1 MRLHITHVMRFLI
14 YAPWTIGA
22 STASMSLCM
31 HSVSKVLGNDLPKGT
46 QLALGFTITWQ
57 ADTEECSQRD
67 MLAVLHC
74 CTRPSDPCCAPIM
87 RYIESSLPLVWNGYG
102 IYYYFQL
109 CLFLA

>member
-1 MRLHITHVMRFLI
+1 MT
-14 YAPWTIGA
+14 YQGDTIE
-22 STASMSLCM
+22 
-31 HSVSKVLGNDLPKGT
+31 
-46 QLALGFTITWQ
+46 LALGLTITWQ

-87 RYIESSLPLVWNGYG
+87 KYKGSLPLVWNGYG
-102 IYYYFQL
+102 IFYFQL